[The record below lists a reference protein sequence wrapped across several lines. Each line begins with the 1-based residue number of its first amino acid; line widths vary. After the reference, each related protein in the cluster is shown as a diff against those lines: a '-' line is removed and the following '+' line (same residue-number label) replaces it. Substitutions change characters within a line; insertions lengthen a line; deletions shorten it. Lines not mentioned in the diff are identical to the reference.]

1 MKVKKDL
8 VLVFVAAAVA
18 LGITGLTF
26 VGQHRRSRTVAA
38 AVATTEFSRLR
49 ARFAGAPPLVDM
61 VQRHS
66 AVEPRGGVAVRTI
79 HEIHTLVFDTRGG
92 DRLVEV
98 SAPYE
103 FDPEPID
110 LSLDQMARRGPGPLV
125 DFRHPSG
132 GQFFSW
138 TE

>member
-1 MKVKKDL
+1 M
-8 VLVFVAAAVA
+8 
-18 LGITGLTF
+18 
-26 VGQHRRSRTVAA
+26 RTV
-38 AVATTEFSRLR
+38 
-49 ARFAGAPPLVDM
+49 
-61 VQRHS
+61 
-66 AVEPRGGVAVRTI
+66 

-98 SAPYE
+98 RAPYWLAKALVRSGRLHWLGELTFLDDTE

-110 LSLDQMARRGPGPLV
+110 LSLDQIARRGPGCLV

-138 TE
+138 TD